1 MKLRHLLVAPLV
13 AGVAVLSA
21 CGDDSSGTT
30 GTSGTTDTSTKVY
43 LQVVKSV
50 NASFGTDDDAV
61 AAGKQACSD
70 LESGTS
76 MLTVVDNLSA
86 KSGGTAQAAAVV
98 GAAVSSF
105 CPDQSDKVLP
115 GN

>member
-1 MKLRHLLVAPLV
+1 MKLRYLLIAPLV

-21 CGDDSSGTT
+21 CGSDDA
-30 GTSGTTDTSTKVY
+30 GTSDTSTKVY

-50 NASFGTDDDAV
+50 NASSATEDDAV
-61 AAGKQACSD
+61 EAGKKACSD

-76 MLTVVDNLSA
+76 MVTVINDMSA
-86 KSGGTAQAAAVV
+86 QAGGTAQAATVV

-105 CPDQSDKVLP
+105 CPDQKDKVIP